1 MAVKNHKSNNLK
13 LGIQHHTLAG
23 GREMNL
29 SVGCRVEKFR
39 EKSVGKAREK
49 KFKLIFCFFG

>member
-1 MAVKNHKSNNLK
+1 MAVKNLKGNNLK
-13 LGIQHHTLAG
+13 LGILTG

-49 KFKLIFCFFG
+49 KFKLVFCLVS